1 MKHLGSSYQKGSWL
15 AFLAGVCCTL
25 VIAAVL
31 LFNQHHSEAG
41 DTLVAG
47 FRTQEEQRTIDVY
60 RTVNEAV
67 VFITTV
73 SLTVDPFDLFEE
85 VTPRQGTGSGVIIDA
100 REGLVLTNHHVVGDA
115 SKIEIT
121 LADGQNY
128 RARLVGLDKE
138 SDIAV
143 LRIQEPPSNLVA
155 IKFADSSRPEVGQKV
170 LAIGNPFGLNRT
182 LTTGIISSLHRSM
195 RSPSG
200 GVMRG
205 LIQTDAAINPGNSG
219 GPLLDLDGKMLGL
232 NTAILSQSGDS
243 AGIGFAV
250 PSNHLRKLLPE
261 LISTGRVLRPKMGWV
276 LMDTEIG
283 PFVLRLLE
291 GGPAARAGVQP
302 LERIVKD
309 MFLRGIVRD
318 PSRADLVVKVNG
330 KRVTSSEEIEDIVA
344 NADTNEAITLTL
356 RTGGSEG
363 PERSVRVMPQLK

>member
-1 MKHLGSSYQKGSWL
+1 MKQTGFSLRRGSWL
-15 AFLAGVCCTL
+15 AFFVGACCSLT
-25 VIAAVL
+25 VAAVL
-31 LFNQHHSEAG
+31 FINQHHSEAG
-41 DTLVAG
+41 DTLAPG

-60 RTVNEAV
+60 RSVNEAV

-85 VTPRQGTGSGVIIDA
+85 ITPRQGTGSGVIIDA
-100 REGLVLTNHHVVGDA
+100 RDGLVLTNHHVVGDA

-143 LRIQEPPSNLVA
+143 LRIQDPPPNLVA

-195 RSPSG
+195 KSPSG

-250 PSNHLRKLLPE
+250 PSNHLKKLLPE

-330 KRVTSSEEIEDIVA
+330 KRVTSSEEVEDIVA
-344 NADTNEAITLTL
+344 NADPNEPISLTL

-363 PERSVRVMPQLK
+363 PERTVRLVPQLK

>member
-1 MKHLGSSYQKGSWL
+1 M

-60 RTVNEAV
+60 RSVNEAV

-128 RARLVGLDKE
+128 RARMVGLDKE

-195 RSPSG
+195 KSPSG

-344 NADTNEAITLTL
+344 NADPNEPINLTL